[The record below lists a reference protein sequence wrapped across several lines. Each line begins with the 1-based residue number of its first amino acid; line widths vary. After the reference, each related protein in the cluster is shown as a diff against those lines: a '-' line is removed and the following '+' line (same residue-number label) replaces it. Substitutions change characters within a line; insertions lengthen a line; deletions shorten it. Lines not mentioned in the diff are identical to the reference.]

1 MKDLQLGSDLV
12 LLKLWVPKLFLVGA
26 LTANETLHLAC
37 MHRLHLL
44 RAHHLWVLQ
53 VAQEVLHL
61 VREEPV
67 RLNAPLLFLLLLNL
81 QPANFIADLLLQVVD
96 LPSDTLV
103 EDHNVLKEVH
113 FHLGLLLLKFKN
125 RAPDRLRRLD
135 LVDLGAAFMDGLIGR
150 ACSLRHS

>member
-1 MKDLQLGSDLV
+1 MV
-12 LLKLWVPKLFLVGA
+12 LLKLWVAKLFFVSTLA
-26 LTANETLHLAC
+26 ADEALHLAC

-44 RAHHLWVLQ
+44 RAHHLRVLQ

-81 QPANFIADLLLQVVD
+81 KPADLISDLLLQVVD

-103 EDHNVLKEVH
+103 EDHDVLEEVH

-125 RAPDRLRRLD
+125 RAPNRLRRLD

-150 ACSLRHS
+150 ASSLRHS